1 MRAILS
7 VLLATLILAG
17 CERATPADLVVIGP
31 AWTGDSASP
40 SAQAVVVHGDR
51 ITYVG
56 DSATALRQA
65 GSTVPVIRGGLIV
78 PGLGDAH
85 THFLDGGIQLASVDL
100 RDATTP
106 AEFTRRIKA
115 YVARLAPGEWVTQGM
130 WDHENW
136 GGELP
141 DRSWIDSVTPSN
153 PVFVSRLD
161 GHMGLA
167 NSAALKLAGLSSTSR
182 PIPGGTIVRRHDGQL
197 TGVLKDE
204 AMNPIYLVLPLP
216 SPAQA
221 DSAISRATLW
231 AASHGVTTVDAVNTT
246 GVEFEALKR
255 AAEQG
260 RLLTRVH
267 AYPAL
272 ATWRK
277 AAEWRAAMPLD
288 SSGMFALEGVK
299 GYVDGSLGSRT
310 AWFFDPYVGTPDD
323 RGLVVTPVDSLKAWI
338 AAADSAG
345 LQVIVHAIGDHA
357 IAQLL
362 DIYDSV
368 GTAHGARDRR
378 FRVEHAQ
385 HLRASDIPRF
395 ASLGVVASMQPYHAA
410 DDGRWAIKQIGA
422 DRIRTTYA
430 FRSFLD
436 AHVHLAFGSD
446 WTVAPLDP
454 LPGMQAAVTR
464 QTLDGR
470 NPGGWVP
477 EQKITAAEALTAY
490 TSGVAYAHFRE
501 GSEGILK
508 AGTRADLVV
517 LDRDILAADPAT
529 IADSRVLATI
539 VGGRVVY
546 QPAVPGATAAR

>member
-1 MRAILS
+1 MRPACSL
-7 VLLATLILAG
+7 LLAALGVAG
-17 CERATPADLVVIGP
+17 CERATPADLVVIG
-31 AWTGDSASP
+31 AVWTGDSVSP
-40 SAQAVVVHGDR
+40 SAQAVVIRGDR

-65 GSTVPVIRGGLIV
+65 GGQAPVIRGGFIA
-78 PGLGDAH
+78 PGFGDAH

-100 RDATTP
+100 RDAATP
-106 AEFTRRIKA
+106 EEFTRRIKA
-115 YVARLAPGEWVTQGM
+115 YVGTLAPGEWVTQGM

-136 GGELP
+136 GGSLP
-141 DRSWIDSVTPSN
+141 DRSWIDSVTPDN

-167 NSAALKLAGLSSTSR
+167 NSAALKLAGLSRASR
-182 PIPGGTIVRRHDGQL
+182 SIPGGTIVRRRDGEL

-204 AMNPIYLVLPLP
+204 AMGPVYVVMPPP

-221 DSAISRATLW
+221 DSAVSRATRW
-231 AASHGVTTVDAVNTT
+231 AAAHGVTTVDAVNTT
-246 GVEFEALKR
+246 EVEFDALRR

-272 ATWRK
+272 GAWQKVTEWQ
-277 AAEWRAAMPLD
+277 AAAPAD
-288 SSGMFALEGVK
+288 SSGMFAVGGVK
-299 GYVDGSLGSRT
+299 GFVDGSLGSRT

-338 AAADSAG
+338 GAADSAG

-410 DDGRWAIKQIGA
+410 DDGRWAVKQIGPE
-422 DRIRTTYA
+422 RLPTTYA
-430 FRSFLD
+430 FRSLLD
-436 AHVHLAFGSD
+436 AGAHLAFGSD

-454 LPGMQAAVTR
+454 LLGMQAAVTR
-464 QTLDGR
+464 QTLDGK

-477 EQKITAAEALTAY
+477 EQKITAAEALAAY

-501 GSEGILK
+501 ASEGALRV
-508 AGTRADLVV
+508 GMRADLVV
-517 LDRDILAADPAT
+517 LDRDILVADPAT
-529 IADSRVLATI
+529 IAETHVLATI
-539 VGGRVVY
+539 VGGRT
-546 QPAVPGATAAR
+546 AFTATAGGSP